1 MSAMTTRAFAT
12 TSDRQ
17 LPQEDARQTH
27 VIHTSLIR
35 PVLFAGAEPPVVIVE
50 SCVVFALLFIVGVH
64 LLTIAIAAFW
74 FTAVHSAMVWVAKSE
89 PQMTALY
96 VRSLSGRDFYL
107 PHAPARATTPAPR
120 SAIPS

>member
-1 MSAMTTRAFAT
+1 MSATASRTRIAT
-12 TSDRQ
+12 SEQQLRHDDTRTS
-17 LPQEDARQTH
+17 H

-50 SCVVFALLFIVGVH
+50 SCVVFALLFIVGIH
-64 LLTIAIAAFW
+64 ILTIAIAAFW

-96 VRSLSGRDFYL
+96 VRSISGRDFYS
-107 PHAPARATTPAPR
+107 PHASAGTATPGPHAALPR
-120 SAIPS
+120 